1 MFNWFV
7 YFSVML
13 QARDDLRGDDGATD
27 RDFQDQLSEAVQ
39 EVSDHRA
46 VIEQAKG
53 MLMLLHSLDADA
65 AFELLRWR
73 SQDRN
78 VKLRVLAEQMVAEF
92 RRLSTAVPLP
102 REVYD
107 RCFMG
112 VHERLGD
119 APA

>member
-1 MFNWFV
+1 MFSWFV
-7 YFSVML
+7 YFWVML
-13 QARDDLRGDDGATD
+13 HARDDIRGDDRATD

-39 EVSDHRA
+39 EVSNHRA

-65 AFELLRWR
+65 AFELLKWR

-78 VKLRVLAEQMVAEF
+78 VKLRVLAEQVVSEF

-102 REVYD
+102 RDVYD
-107 RCFMG
+107 RCFMS
-112 VHERLGD
+112 VHERSGE
-119 APA
+119 ASA

>member
-1 MFNWFV
+1 MFNCFV

-13 QARDDLRGDDGATD
+13 QARDDIRGDDGAND
-27 RDFQDQLSEAVQ
+27 RDFQDQLTDAVQ
-39 EVSDHRA
+39 EVSNHRA

-53 MLMLLHSLDADA
+53 MLMLLHDLDADA

-78 VKLRVLAEQMVAEF
+78 VKLRVLAEQVVAEF
-92 RRLSTAVPLP
+92 RRLSAAVPLP

-107 RCFMG
+107 RCFMNA
-112 VHERLGD
+112 HERLGE
-119 APA
+119 ATA

>member
-1 MFNWFV
+1 MFSWFV
-7 YFSVML
+7 YFWVML
-13 QARDDLRGDDGATD
+13 QARDDIRGEDRAAD

-39 EVSDHRA
+39 AVSNHRA

-53 MLMLLHSLDADA
+53 MLMLLHDLDADA

-78 VKLRVLAEQMVAEF
+78 VKLRVLAEQVVAEF
-92 RRLSTAVPLP
+92 RRLSAAAPLP

-107 RCFMG
+107 RCFMNA
-112 VHERLGD
+112 HERSGD
-119 APA
+119 ASA

>member
-13 QARDDLRGDDGATD
+13 QARDDIRDDDRATD

-39 EVSDHRA
+39 EVSNHRA

-53 MLMLLHSLDADA
+53 MLMLLHDLDADA

-78 VKLRVLAEQMVAEF
+78 VKLRELAEQVVTEF
-92 RRLSTAVPLP
+92 RRLSGATPLP
-102 REVYD
+102 RDVYD
-107 RCFMG
+107 LCFMNA
-112 VHERLGD
+112 HERQGD
-119 APA
+119 PSA